1 MNAKKTIIILV
12 SAVVANVCLAQQFY
26 SGKETTIH
34 FFSKTS
40 MKNIEA
46 KNTISK
52 PILDV
57 TSGAFQVRVPNKQ
70 FKFESSFMEEHFNEN
85 YMETEKYEYS
95 TFKGKINEKV
105 DYTKDGVNQ
114 VTCTGTM
121 DMHGVSLPITA
132 PGTVTV
138 KGNQI
143 TVVSKFKLK
152 LADYKIKVPS
162 LYVKEIAE
170 DMDIDITSLMEPYVK
185 K

>member
-1 MNAKKTIIILV
+1 MKKIFLIATSLV
-12 SAVVANVCLAQQFY
+12 IANVAQAQIY
-26 SGKETTIH
+26 MGKTCTTH

-40 MKNIEA
+40 MKDIEA
-46 KNTISK
+46 KSNTAK
-52 PILDV
+52 PVLDAV
-57 TSGAFQVRVPNKQ
+57 SGSFQMRLQNTS

-85 YMETEKYEYS
+85 YMESEKYPYA

-105 DYTKDGVNQ
+105 DYTKDGENK

-121 DMHGVSLPITA
+121 EMHGTTQQITTT
-132 PGTVTV
+132 GTLTV

-143 TVVSKFKLK
+143 TVISKFKIK
-152 LADYKIKVPS
+152 PADYKIKVPS

-170 DMDIDITSLMEPYVK
+170 EIDVDINAVLEPYVK

>member
-1 MNAKKTIIILV
+1 MNAKKTIFILV
-12 SAVVANVCLAQQFY
+12 SAVAANVCLAQLVV
-26 SGKETTIH
+26 GKETTIH
-34 FFSKTS
+34 FFSKTA

-46 KNTISK
+46 KNTIAK
-52 PILDV
+52 PILDEA
-57 TSGAFQVRVPNKQ
+57 SGAFQVRVPNKQ

-105 DYTKDGVNQ
+105 DYTKDGENQ

-121 DMHGVSLPITA
+121 DMHGVTLPITA
-132 PGTVTV
+132 PGTITI
-138 KGNQI
+138 KGNQV

-170 DMDIDITSLMEPYVK
+170 EMDVDINSVMEPYVK